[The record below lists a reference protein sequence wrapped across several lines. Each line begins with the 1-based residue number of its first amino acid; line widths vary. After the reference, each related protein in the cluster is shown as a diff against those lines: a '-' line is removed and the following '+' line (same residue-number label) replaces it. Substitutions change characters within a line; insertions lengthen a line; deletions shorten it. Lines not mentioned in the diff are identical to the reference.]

1 MPDEPPPSPL
11 DVNVVPTIGD
21 DPQRVAM
28 VKSVN
33 DTLNAYISITDAKAG
48 AFLGGA
54 AAAASF
60 FLSQEPKGTGLVIC
74 YVISAIG
81 YVSAAVAAANVI
93 FPRVPGKGSGVV
105 FWGDIASRKSAQ
117 EYHDEFEKKCAGG
130 GFVADYAWL
139 NWCTSTIIK
148 RKVRRL
154 RIAMALCFL
163 SLAVS
168 VPAYIYMKHAATP

>member
-1 MPDEPPPSPL
+1 MPDEKPAPPL
-11 DVNVVPTIGD
+11 DVNVLPTIGD

-60 FLSQEPKGTGLVIC
+60 FLSQEPKNTVLVIC

-81 YVSAAVAAANVI
+81 YVAGAVAAANVI
-93 FPRVPGKGSGVV
+93 FPRIPGCGNGVI
-105 FWGDIASRKSAQ
+105 FWGDIASRKSA
-117 EYHDEFEKKCAGG
+117 D
-130 GFVADYAWL
+130 DY
-139 NWCTSTIIK
+139 
-148 RKVRRL
+148 
-154 RIAMALCFL
+154 RIE
-163 SLAVS
+163 
-168 VPAYIYMKHAATP
+168 